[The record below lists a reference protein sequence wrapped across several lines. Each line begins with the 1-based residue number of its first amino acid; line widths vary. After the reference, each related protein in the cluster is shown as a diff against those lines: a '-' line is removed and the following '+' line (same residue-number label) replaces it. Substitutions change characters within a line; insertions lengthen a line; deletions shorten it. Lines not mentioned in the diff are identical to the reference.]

1 MSRKRGIVADA
12 CAIDVPTE
20 LIMTMQAKKMC
31 EELPKVIKEKVPKA
45 EAEKIKEELTANG
58 GVVELV

>member
-1 MSRKRGIVADA
+1 MENRTVNKYNYLTGA
-12 CAIDVPTE
+12 
-20 LIMTMQAKKMC
+20 QAKKMC